1 MTHSAGTPRP
11 FVGLSSQ
18 PLPFIPVS
26 IRVNAENTG
35 GAFEIYEVGIP
46 TGHVREAAGD
56 GPPPHVHT
64 EHEEA
69 FYVLDGE
76 FTFTLGDERVV
87 APKEAVVVVPRGT
100 VHGFSGREGSRALV
114 VASPAGL
121 AGFFEELGA
130 GLAAGHANTDLR
142 ATLARKYD
150 AHPAAR

>member
-1 MTHSAGTPRP
+1 MTRSTGTPRP
-11 FVGLSSQ
+11 FVGLSNQ

-35 GAFEIYEVGIP
+35 GAFEIYEV
-46 TGHVREAAGD
+46 
-56 GPPPHVHT
+56 
-64 EHEEA
+64 
-69 FYVLDGE
+69 
-76 FTFTLGDERVV
+76 
-87 APKEAVVVVPRGT
+87 
-100 VHGFSGREGSRALV
+100 GFSGREGSRALV

-150 AHPAAR
+150 APPAAR